1 MKKHLSSAPSIRV
14 RRRRGHAP
22 SERKTA
28 IAAILVICA
37 VIIAVSAALCCKAG
51 LPACSAQRTPP
62 PQNTFVPT
70 SDSLST
76 ATPEPTTAAPLPTA
90 TPAPYTFVSVSVSDA
105 AEGQLALV
113 NFEHGFPAADS
124 TDVVPV
130 TAAGSLLTE
139 RNDLSLAQPALSALS
154 ALAEAFSEQ
163 TGGDRLLLTSAY
175 RTLEYQQGV
184 YDDYVAAYGQAA
196 ADAYVAAPGTSEHH
210 TGLAADLSSM
220 SKDGERVTLPNHP
233 QFEWLKAHCADYGF
247 ILRYPP
253 EKENITHVAYEP
265 WHFRYI
271 GKENAAAV
279 RALGITFEE
288 YIEYLRGF
296 TPETK
301 LLHVPSLSAAK
312 PEDLGS
318 AEFSALPDSGYVIY
332 FVPTDENA
340 GTESVNIP
348 VPAQCRGYFISGSN
362 DGGFIVTA
370 EL

>member
-51 LPACSAQRTPP
+51 FPACSAQRTPP

-70 SDSLST
+70 SASL
-76 ATPEPTTAAPLPTA
+76 PTAAPLPTA

-139 RNDLSLAQPALSALS
+139 RNDLRLAQPALSALS

-184 YDDYVAAYGQAA
+184 YDD
-196 ADAYVAAPGTSEHH
+196 
-210 TGLAADLSSM
+210 
-220 SKDGERVTLPNHP
+220 
-233 QFEWLKAHCADYGF
+233 
-247 ILRYPP
+247 
-253 EKENITHVAYEP
+253 
-265 WHFRYI
+265 
-271 GKENAAAV
+271 
-279 RALGITFEE
+279 
-288 YIEYLRGF
+288 
-296 TPETK
+296 
-301 LLHVPSLSAAK
+301 
-312 PEDLGS
+312 
-318 AEFSALPDSGYVIY
+318 
-332 FVPTDENA
+332 
-340 GTESVNIP
+340 
-348 VPAQCRGYFISGSN
+348 
-362 DGGFIVTA
+362 
-370 EL
+370 

>member
-37 VIIAVSAALCCKAG
+37 VIVAVSAALCCKAG
-51 LPACSAQRTPP
+51 FPACSAQRTPP

-70 SDSLST
+70 SAS
-76 ATPEPTTAAPLPTA
+76 LPTA

-139 RNDLSLAQPALSALS
+139 RNDLSLAQPAISALS

-233 QFEWLKAHCADYGF
+233 QFEWLKVHCADYGF

-332 FVPTDENA
+332 FVPMDENA

-348 VPAQCRGYFISGSN
+348 VPAQCRSILFPVRMTAGS
-362 DGGFIVTA
+362 
-370 EL
+370 L

>member
-51 LPACSAQRTPP
+51 FPACSAQRTPP

-70 SDSLST
+70 SASLTT
-76 ATPEPTTAAPLPTA
+76 ATPELTSTPLPTA

-154 ALAEAFSEQ
+154 ALAEAFSER

-247 ILRYPP
+247 ILRYPAHLF
-253 EKENITHVAYEP
+253 ITLPLIMDFYQCLGKP
-265 WHFRYI
+265 FRCSLGYRY
-271 GKENAAAV
+271 AAGN
-279 RALGITFEE
+279 LF
-288 YIEYLRGF
+288 
-296 TPETK
+296 
-301 LLHVPSLSAAK
+301 SLSLCHTFPPPLNHMTACLY
-312 PEDLGS
+312 P
-318 AEFSALPDSGYVIY
+318 FPALCIIS
-332 FVPTDENA
+332 
-340 GTESVNIP
+340 SVVKLFLYAIFLTHI
-348 VPAQCRGYFISGSN
+348 C
-362 DGGFIVTA
+362 
-370 EL
+370 